1 MGKNRS
7 KRINEIGFYDTFGDL
22 WKSFYVARLSFI
34 NESFLGPPRILFYF
48 KGVCGATTPQ
58 KTGYAQD
65 VKHPL
70 GRLFRTQYV
79 YCTTWLENRPWIW
92 TRFMI

>member
-1 MGKNRS
+1 MGDA
-7 KRINEIGFYDTFGDL
+7 IPGD
-22 WKSFYVARLSFI
+22 SGIMYGPGAGGAR
-34 NESFLGPPRILFYF
+34 EATRILNYL

-65 VKHPL
+65 IKHPL
-70 GRLFRTQYV
+70 GRLYRTQYV